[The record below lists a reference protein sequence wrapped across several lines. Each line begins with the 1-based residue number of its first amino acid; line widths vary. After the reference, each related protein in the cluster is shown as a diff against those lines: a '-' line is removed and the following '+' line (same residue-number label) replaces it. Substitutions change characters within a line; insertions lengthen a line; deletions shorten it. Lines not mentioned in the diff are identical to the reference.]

1 MTRGPALFCLIMILL
16 QTGCA
21 SHKPIVDTK
30 GVNMAQYEHDLE
42 ECTEYAQQV
51 DTGQKVARSAAVGAA
66 VGAAIGAVFGN
77 AGDGATSGAI
87 DGGASGGLDADHE
100 KARVVKNCL
109 RGRGYRVL
117 N

>member
-1 MTRGPALFCLIMILL
+1 MRRLISFSVLALSL
-16 QTGCA
+16 TACA

-30 GVNMAQYEHDLE
+30 GVNMALYERDLA
-42 ECTEYAQQV
+42 ECTEYAEQV
-51 DTGQKVARSAAVGAA
+51 ESGEKVAKSAAVGAA

-77 AGDGATSGAI
+77 AGDGAATGAI
-87 DGGASGGLDADHE
+87 DGGTHGGLDADRE
-100 KARVVKNCL
+100 KAAVVKRCL

>member
-1 MTRGPALFCLIMILL
+1 MPIGHTFLFLSMILL
-16 QTGCA
+16 VSACA

-30 GVNMAQYEHDLE
+30 GVNMALYEQDLA
-42 ECTEYAQQV
+42 ECTELAEQV
-51 DTGQKVARSAAVGAA
+51 ATEQKVAKSAAVGAA
-66 VGAAIGAVFGN
+66 VGAAIGAIWGN
-77 AGDGATSGAI
+77 AGDGAASGAI
-87 DGGASGGLDADHE
+87 DGGTAGGLDADHE

>member
-1 MTRGPALFCLIMILL
+1 MNRSLPVLIVVLSISA
-16 QTGCA
+16 CA

-30 GVNMAQYEHDLE
+30 GLNMALYEKDLA
-42 ECTEYAQQV
+42 ECNEYAAQV
-51 DTGQKVARSAAVGAA
+51 ESGEKVAKSAAVGAA

-77 AGDGATSGAI
+77 AGDGAATGAI
-87 DGGASGGLDADHE
+87 DGGTSGGLDADRE
-100 KARVVKNCL
+100 KASVVKRCL

>member
-1 MTRGPALFCLIMILL
+1 MNKSLPFAILAITL
-16 QTGCA
+16 SACA

-30 GVNMAQYEHDLE
+30 GVNMALYEQDLA
-42 ECTEYAQQV
+42 ECTEYAEEV
-51 DTGQKVARSAAVGAA
+51 ESGEKVAKSAAVGAA

-77 AGDGATSGAI
+77 AGDGAATGAI
-87 DGGASGGLDADHE
+87 DGGTHGGLDADRE
-100 KARVVKNCL
+100 KAAVVKRCL